1 MTVDQSVAQGL
12 APAQTEAVFARI
24 VRDIRA
30 CGYCIL
36 PGALPGFLTRQ
47 LLEQVHAFDDK
58 RFAAAGIG
66 RQSDYIHE
74 QKVRTDKIIWISQE
88 TPAGALWCQWTEQ
101 LRLAL
106 NRQLLLGLFS
116 FESHFSHYAP
126 GAYYAR
132 HLDAFKGE
140 RNRILS
146 VVAYLN
152 PDWGESD
159 GGELVLYTGEDDR
172 RGIKVRPQC
181 GTLVVFLS
189 EDFPHEVLPARR
201 DRYAVAGWFRTN
213 TSTARRADPPQ

>member
-1 MTVDQSVAQGL
+1 MGHNPEQS
-12 APAQTEAVFARI
+12 EAVFARI

-36 PGALPGFLTRQ
+36 PDALPGFLVRQ
-47 LLEQVHAFDDK
+47 LLAQVRGFDDH

-66 RQSDYIHE
+66 RHNDFMRE
-74 QKVRTDKIIWISQE
+74 QTVRTDKIIWITPE

-140 RNRILS
+140 RNRIVS

-152 PDWGESD
+152 PDWGEAD
-159 GGELVLYTGEDDR
+159 GGELVLYTSEDDR
-172 RGIKVRPQC
+172 QGIQVLPQC

-189 EDFPHEVLPARR
+189 EDFPHQVLPARR

-213 TSTARRADPPQ
+213 SSTAQRVDPPQ